1 MAKNNRIRDK
11 AHKVASPVVV
21 PPRSREQLYMEGK
34 AHRDSCARLSH
45 AKWKP
50 PADRADPV
58 EILEASNQGRLPEL
72 IPVRYGRMIPSPFVF
87 YRGAA
92 AIMAADLA
100 QTPDTG
106 IRHARAGQPAL
117 IACYLGKGG
126 QFDEAA
132 ADFATA
138 YAEQNERDYQAMLSA
153 VRQGR
158 IKEYTES

>member
-1 MAKNNRIRDK
+1 MAKNKRLRAKID
-11 AHKVASPVVV
+11 KVASPVVAR
-21 PPRSREQLYMEGK
+21 PRSREQLYMEGK
-34 AHRDSCARLSH
+34 THRESCARLSY

-50 PADRADPV
+50 PADRVDPV

-72 IPVRYGRMIPSPFVF
+72 IPIRYGRMIPSPFVF

-92 AIMAADLA
+92 PIMAADLA
-100 QTPDTG
+100 KTPNMG
-106 IRHARAGQPAL
+106 IRVQSCGDAHLFGEAL
-117 IACYLGKGG
+117 
-126 QFDEAA
+126 

-158 IKEYTES
+158 IKVLTES